1 MPRPLG
7 DAVGERL
14 ELREYYADF
23 RRNFPH
29 AREFWK
35 LESGQSFAEPGN
47 ASWEAFNRGDWAASL
62 RLIEDLRGDLKEYF
76 REVEAAGTS
85 TYRVRIVSLPLTP
98 YMQWELHVLR
108 LRDEAG
114 EPMRILLDSD
124 VAAAEDQGPLPDV
137 YTMDCDVMYQAVYD
151 RLGVLEYALRY
162 TDRALVERCRD
173 FIVALFARGEPIS
186 DFFAREVAPLPPPL
200 APSAL
205 PDAYLESTGR
215 PYPIRS

>member
-1 MPRPLG
+1 MLGGCRKGSASAPTRPWSWSRAGRCFQRRQTSRMPRPLG

-35 LESGQSFAEPGN
+35 RESGQSFAEAGN

-114 EPMRILLDSD
+114 EPMRILL
-124 VAAAEDQGPLPDV
+124 
-137 YTMDCDVMYQAVYD
+137 
-151 RLGVLEYALRY
+151 
-162 TDRALVERCRD
+162 
-173 FIVALFARGEPIS
+173 
-186 DFFAREVAPLPPPL
+186 
-200 APSAL
+200 
-205 PDAYLESTGR
+205 
-215 PYPIRS
+215 